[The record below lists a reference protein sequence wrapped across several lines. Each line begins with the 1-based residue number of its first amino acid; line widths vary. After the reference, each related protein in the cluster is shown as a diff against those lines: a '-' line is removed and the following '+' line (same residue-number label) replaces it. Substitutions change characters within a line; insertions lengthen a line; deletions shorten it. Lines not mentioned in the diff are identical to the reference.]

1 MKSMCCNTLCTKS
14 PTATRNQSLHFPGK
28 HWPTKSTTTGWTNRE
43 LDWVEDSASAIHFW
57 LCCIATVLNQLRS
70 CSWAIPDCARAA
82 LICSSGTL
90 LLSLFYAG
98 TIFPSAFTVA
108 PLLSLEF
115 TRGSRISVGMC
126 VRVRQTCR
134 DIEVCYMMTTSNS
147 KHAR

>member
-1 MKSMCCNTLCTKS
+1 M
-14 PTATRNQSLHFPGK
+14 Q
-28 HWPTKSTTTGWTNRE
+28 
-43 LDWVEDSASAIHFW
+43 DSASAIHFW

-115 TRGSRISVGMC
+115 GRGSRISVGMC

-134 DIEVCYMMTTSNS
+134 DIEVCYMMIPQLATANTLGKCCAISLWTLRAVWGSMGAATHLGLRKHFGNMTTVRLI
-147 KHAR
+147 ALYV